1 METPF
6 NSKELQ
12 NAEEKI
18 SSPTYQHE
26 ARIKKEDLLKLFE
39 KFSLQQSHSAYRA
52 LQKGYSLSKKSS
64 NNELL
69 KNLNLS
75 IESYLVDNLP
85 DEEKKASNKKI
96 NLYFNAL
103 EKIVDIMVHDYN
115 KSFDHNLIYFLLG
128 NLLKNIHE

>member
-1 METPF
+1 MEMSF
-6 NSKELQ
+6 NSRELQ

-26 ARIKKEDLLKLFE
+26 TRIKKEDLIKLFE
-39 KFSLQQSHSAYRA
+39 KFSLQQSHSAYHA

-64 NNELL
+64 NIELL

-75 IESYLVDNLP
+75 IESYMIDNLP
-85 DEEKKASNKKI
+85 DDEKKASAKKI
-96 NLYFNAL
+96 NLCFNAL
-103 EKIVDIMVHDYN
+103 EKIADVIAHDYN
-115 KSFDHNLIYFLLG
+115 KGFDHNLIYFLLG

>member
-18 SSPTYQHE
+18 SSPTHQHE
-26 ARIKKEDLLKLFE
+26 ARIKKQDLLGLFE
-39 KFSLQQSHSAYRA
+39 KFSLQQSHNAYRA
-52 LQKGYSLSKKSS
+52 LQQGYSLSKKSS

-69 KNLNLS
+69 ANLNLS
-75 IESYLVDNLP
+75 IESYLIDNLP
-85 DEEKKASNKKI
+85 DDEKKVSNKKI
-96 NLYFNAL
+96 NLCFNAL
-103 EKIVDIMVHDYN
+103 EKIVDVIVHDYN
-115 KSFDHNLIYFLLG
+115 KSFDHNLIYFLVG